1 MALEYTLLLKDKK
14 LSEETLV
21 KKIETVG
28 YSCDKIEQLAKG
40 ICIDLNEEI
49 GFSVFLFDSGSYPYN
64 SWESIFL
71 ENDFIS
77 KRTLEFRMLKEYSK
91 FEKRYNVML
100 KILFDLATE
109 LNEDAILVRNGDTE
123 LCFFRENKAV
133 LLNNES
139 GIWNRDCFR
148 DIIMNRDVCYI
159 NQT

>member
-1 MALEYTLLLKDKK
+1 MAIEYTLLLKDKK
-14 LSEETLV
+14 LTEETLV

-77 KRTLEFRMLKEYSK
+77 KRTLEFRMLKEYFE

-109 LNEDAILVRNGDTE
+109 LNEDAILVSNGDTE
-123 LCFFRENKAV
+123 LCFFRENKAI

-139 GIWNRDCFR
+139 GIWGRDCFR
-148 DIIMNRDVCYI
+148 DIIVNRDVCFF
-159 NQT
+159 NQM